1 MISLIN
7 NGLSKSGAAELAG
20 VSRSMI
26 YYRKRERKQ
35 RFDSTLEYRINAIA
49 EERPSYGSRRVVA
62 ILRRDGIHA
71 GRNRIRRY
79 MRHLGLIR
87 SYKKRYRKKVPRSII
102 VSRPN
107 IMWETDF
114 TKLYIDGYGW
124 AHLSAYIDLCSRK
137 IKGYITSSMTRTKE
151 MIDALDNAVFST
163 FPDLKIPKLTL
174 RSDNGSQLTSKEY
187 EKYLKSLGIYHE
199 TIHTHT
205 PEEDGHIESYSGH
218 FKEDYIYS
226 REFKSFDELSKYID
240 WAVLDYNSVRPHS
253 SLNYMTPN
261 EFESKI
267 MEDEVFRKEW
277 IEKQKRRNENA
288 EFLE

>member
-1 MISLIN
+1 MNFLIN
-7 NGLSKSGAAELAG
+7 NGLSKSRAAELAG

-35 RFDSTLEYRINAIA
+35 RFDDALEYRINAIV
-49 EERPSYGSRRVVA
+49 EERPSYGSRRIVA
-62 ILRRDGIHA
+62 MLRRDGIYS
-71 GRNRIRRY
+71 GRNRIRRH
-79 MRHLGLIR
+79 MKHLSIIGQ
-87 SYKKRYRKKVPRSII
+87 YKKRFRKKVPRSII
-102 VSRPN
+102 VSKPN

-124 AHLSAYIDLCSRK
+124 AHLTAYIDLCSRN
-137 IKGYITSSMTRTKE
+137 IRGYLTSSMARTEE

-163 FPDLKIPKLTL
+163 FPDLKLPKLTL
-174 RSDNGSQLTSKEY
+174 RSDNGSQLTSKGY

-199 TIHTHT
+199 TIHAHT
-205 PEEDGHIESYSGH
+205 PEEDGHIESYFGH

-226 REFKSFDELSKYID
+226 REFKSFDELSGYID
-240 WAVLDYNSVRPHS
+240 WAVIDYNSVRPHS

-267 MEDEVFRKEW
+267 MGDEPFRKEW
-277 IEKQKRRNENA
+277 MEKQKRRNENA